1 LSYLLEL
8 HLRLRALHF
17 LLDNMTQ
24 IVNASYATQF
34 DSRYILEPSDPD
46 HDDVVLLKVVTL
58 AGNVGDGFFSARQ
71 PNLESNK
78 NLF

>member
-1 LSYLLEL
+1 
-8 HLRLRALHF
+8 
-17 LLDNMTQ
+17 MTQ

-78 NLF
+78 KPILSL

>member
-1 LSYLLEL
+1 M
-8 HLRLRALHF
+8 RALHF
-17 LLDNMTQ
+17 LFDNMTQ

-71 PNLESNK
+71 PNLKSNK
-78 NLF
+78 KPVFYF